1 MKKVFVLLVALS
13 VAAMS
18 MAQKK
23 GAAVKG
29 DLPSDGSYLNPIITA
44 VPGLSIGPD
53 AAAGGLADMG
63 VATKGDI
70 NSQFWNSSK
79 YALMKSQGGFTFNY
93 SPWLTNLGVK
103 DVHLITAAGYYNIS
117 QVAGAVSASLRYF
130 TMGEVT
136 LRESL
141 DDIGYSVT
149 PHEVSFD
156 LGYSRILAENFSMG
170 VVLRL
175 IASDLSAKNDET
187 YKTGYAFAADING
200 FYDLPI
206 DNKRGTD
213 YFRFGFNIQNL
224 GTKISYDDGNIKN
237 FLPLTLRLGVSYQV
251 AIDEFNRISLHAET
265 YRLMVPSRYSRY
277 ASTYDSNDD
286 SETKRS
292 WQMDQNEYNKL
303 SVMQG
308 LAYSWADAPYG
319 AKEEI
324 KEFNWGLGAEYSYN
338 EQFFARVGYNNE
350 AKIKGNRKYFTFGAG
365 FQLSGFKLDVSY
377 ALAIAQNN
385 PLNNTLRFSLG
396 FDVDG
401 LKRLADAGIDK
412 KEAAKAQDA
421 W

>member
-1 MKKVFVLLVALS
+1 MKKVFVMLVALS
-13 VAAMS
+13 VAALGV
-18 MAQKK
+18 AQN
-23 GAAVKG
+23 GSSVKS
-29 DLPSDGSYLNPIITA
+29 DIPSEGYLNPLITA
-44 VPGLSIGPD
+44 VPSLGIGAD

-63 VATKGDI
+63 VATKADI

-79 YALMKSQGGFTFNY
+79 YAQMKSQGGFTFNY

-103 DVHLITAAGYYNIS
+103 DVHLVSAAGYYNIS
-117 QVAGAVSASLRYF
+117 QAAGAVSASLRF
-130 TMGEVT
+130 FSLGDVT
-136 LRESL
+136 LRQSL
-141 DDIGYSVT
+141 EDIGYT
-149 PHEVSFD
+149 VSPYELAFD

-170 VVLRL
+170 VVMRL
-175 IASDLSAKNDET
+175 VASDLSAKNDEN

-206 DNKRGTD
+206 DTKRGTD

-224 GTKISYDDGNIKN
+224 GTKISYDGGNTKN

-251 AIDEFNRISLHAET
+251 SINEYNRISVHAEAN
-265 YRLMVPSRYSRY
+265 RMMVPSRYSRFTDGY
-277 ASTYDSNDD
+277 NPDDESTWAMNQS
-286 SETKRS
+286 
-292 WQMDQNEYNKL
+292 QYNKL

-338 EQFFARVGYNNE
+338 EQFFARFGYNNE

-365 FQLSGFKLDVSY
+365 FQLSGFKLDVGY
-377 ALAIAQNN
+377 VLALSQNN

-396 FDVDG
+396 FDIDG
-401 LKRLADAGIDK
+401 LKRLADAGVDK

>member
-1 MKKVFVLLVALS
+1 MKKIFVTLVALS
-13 VAAMS
+13 VAVLGI
-18 MAQKK
+18 AQGEACKEDIPVE
-23 GAAVKG
+23 G
-29 DLPSDGSYLNPIITA
+29 YLNPLISA
-44 VPGLSIGPD
+44 VPSLGIGAD

-79 YALMKSQGGFTFNY
+79 YALMKSQGGFAFNY

-103 DVHLITAAGYYNIS
+103 DVHLVSAAGYYNIS
-117 QVAGAVSASLRYF
+117 EAAGAVSASLRF
-130 TMGEVT
+130 FSLGDVT
-136 LRESL
+136 LRQSL
-141 DDIGYSVT
+141 EDIGYT
-149 PHEVSFD
+149 VSPYEFAFD

-175 IASDLSAKNDET
+175 VASDLSARNDEN

-206 DNKRGTD
+206 DTKRGTD

-224 GTKISYDDGNIKN
+224 GTKISYDGGNTKN

-251 AIDEFNRISLHAET
+251 SINEYNRISVHAEAN
-265 YRLMVPSRYSRY
+265 RMMVPSRYSRY
-277 ASTYDSNDD
+277 TEGYNPEDENTWAMS
-286 SETKRS
+286 
-292 WQMDQNEYNKL
+292 QNQYNKF

-319 AKEEI
+319 AKEEL
-324 KEFNWGLGAEYSYN
+324 KEFNWALGAEYSYN
-338 EQFFARVGYNNE
+338 EQFFARFGYNNE
-350 AKIKGNRKYFTFGAG
+350 SKIKGNRKYFTFGAG
-365 FQLSGFKLDVSY
+365 FQLSGFKLDVGY
-377 ALAIAQNN
+377 VLALSQNN

-396 FDVDG
+396 FDIDG
-401 LKRLADAGIDK
+401 LKRLADAGSDK
-412 KEAAKAQDA
+412 KEAAAAQDA

>member
-1 MKKVFVLLVALS
+1 MKKVFVMLVALS
-13 VAAMS
+13 VAALG
-18 MAQKK
+18 MAQK
-23 GAAVKG
+23 GSSVNS
-29 DLPSDGSYLNPIITA
+29 DIPSEGYLNPLITA
-44 VPGLSIGPD
+44 VPSLGIGAD

-63 VATKGDI
+63 VATRADI

-79 YALMKSQGGFTFNY
+79 YAQMKSQGGFTFNY

-103 DVHLITAAGYYNIS
+103 DVHLVSAAGYYNIS
-117 QVAGAVSASLRYF
+117 QAAGAVSASLRF
-130 TMGEVT
+130 FSLGDVT
-136 LRESL
+136 LRQSL
-141 DDIGYSVT
+141 EDIGYT
-149 PHEVSFD
+149 VSPYEFAFD

-175 IASDLSAKNDET
+175 VASDLSAKNDEN

-206 DNKRGTD
+206 DTKRGTD

-224 GTKISYDDGNIKN
+224 GTKISYDGGNTKN

-251 AIDEFNRISLHAET
+251 SINEYNRISVHAEAN
-265 YRLMVPSRYSRY
+265 RMMVPSRYSRY
-277 ASTYDSNDD
+277 TEGYNPEDEGTWAMNQS
-286 SETKRS
+286 
-292 WQMDQNEYNKL
+292 QYNKL

-338 EQFFARVGYNNE
+338 EQFFARFGYNNE

-365 FQLSGFKLDVSY
+365 FQLSGFKLDVGY
-377 ALAIAQNN
+377 VLALSQNN

-401 LKRLADAGIDK
+401 LKRLADAGVDK

>member
-1 MKKVFVLLVALS
+1 MKKVFVMLVALS
-13 VAAMS
+13 VAVLG
-18 MAQKK
+18 MAQ
-23 GAAVKG
+23 GSAVKE
-29 DLPSDGSYLNPIITA
+29 DIPSEGYLNPLISA
-44 VPGLSIGPD
+44 VPSLGIGAD

-79 YALMKSQGGFTFNY
+79 YAQMKSQGGFTFNY

-103 DVHLITAAGYYNIS
+103 DVHLVSAAGYYNIS
-117 QVAGAVSASLRYF
+117 QAAGAVSASLRF
-130 TMGEVT
+130 FSLGDVT
-136 LRESL
+136 LRQSL
-141 DDIGYSVT
+141 EDIGYT
-149 PHEVSFD
+149 VSPYELAFD
-156 LGYSRILAENFSMG
+156 LGYSRVLAENFSMG

-175 IASDLSAKNDET
+175 VASDLSAKNDEN

-224 GTKISYDDGNIKN
+224 GTKISYDGGNTKN

-251 AIDEFNRISLHAET
+251 AINEYNRISVHAEAN
-265 YRLMVPSRYSRY
+265 RMMVPSRYSRY
-277 ASTYDSNDD
+277 TEGYDPNDEGTWAMNQ
-286 SETKRS
+286 S
-292 WQMDQNEYNKL
+292 QYNKL

-308 LAYSWADAPYG
+308 LGYSWADAPYG

-338 EQFFARVGYNNE
+338 EQFFFRFGYNNE
-350 AKIKGNRKYFTFGAG
+350 AKIKGNRKYCTFGAG
-365 FQLSGFKLDVSY
+365 FQLSGFKLDVGY
-377 ALAIAQNN
+377 VLAISQNN

-401 LKRLADAGIDK
+401 LKRLADAGADK
-412 KEAAKAQDA
+412 KEASRAQDA